1 MASKEAFLATVR
13 AALAKGN
20 DGAEVTPPDAS
31 PNPADDQ
38 DIAQKA
44 EALRES
50 LAQRRDALLEQL
62 HRSALLQEWKVV
74 FVSSD
79 AEAREAI
86 VDIANGLAA
95 NTVVRTSHPVVERLG
110 LDEALETKSIHSV
123 LLGSQSNDMQGIA
136 AGADIGI
143 TGMDYLIAE
152 TASASLV
159 AREGAARMTSLLPPV
174 HIAVAQAD
182 QVVETIEDLLIF
194 REAELAE
201 ESDSNWYM
209 NLISGPS
216 KTADIEQTIV
226 IGVHGPGEV
235 HLVVIR

>member
-13 AALAKGN
+13 AALLNGT
-20 DGAEVTPPDAS
+20 DGDAGPPQNVSSSQQNTVNKA
-31 PNPADDQ
+31 AD
-38 DIAQKA
+38 
-44 EALRES
+44 LRDS
-50 LAQRRDALLEQL
+50 LAQRRDVLLEQL

-86 VDIANGLAA
+86 VDIATGLKAQ
-95 NTVVRTSHPVVERLG
+95 NIVRTAHSVVERLE
-110 LDEALETKSIHSV
+110 LDEALESKSIHSV
-123 LLGSQSNDMQGIA
+123 LLGSESTDIQGIA
-136 AGADIGI
+136 AAADIGI

-152 TASASLV
+152 TASASLI

-194 REAELAE
+194 RQVELLE
-201 ESDSNWYM
+201 ESESNWYM